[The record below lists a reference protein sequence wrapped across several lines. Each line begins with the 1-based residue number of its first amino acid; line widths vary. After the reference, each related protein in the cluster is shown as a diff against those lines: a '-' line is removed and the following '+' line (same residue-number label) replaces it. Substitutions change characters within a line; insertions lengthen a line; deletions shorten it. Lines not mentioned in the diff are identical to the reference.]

1 MEELTLDNI
10 ITYINTNVSNITGI
24 INALHEAIN
33 KLSSQDKSGEPNPK
47 SGEPNPKSGEP
58 NPKIIT
64 LNDVLKEIENTVNS
78 IYSSVNSILSN
89 KNFEKTRILR
99 KNLKKLSLITNII
112 DEFKTIID
120 NIKNISSIDIYSDQ
134 TKTIEV
140 PDLDEKGQPIKNE
153 DGTLKTHKEEKKLTI
168 FDVIGVNLNIITK
181 GISSTAKSISKL
193 QKIKFKHNI
202 KKVLSNTFS
211 VILEFVNSI
220 SEFLS
225 NTGDFKSDKINILNL
240 DDNRF
245 KIPVKIKIKEE
256 KDLLTGKIITP
267 ESEKTEYK
275 NIFDI
280 ISSSIGIVVKAF
292 QASLKTTDSLGKIK
306 FSKQLLKNNIKNIF
320 KYYSY
325 FIDAF
330 IKYGN
335 SFTEQFKNIEFIAK
349 ISDQLNIINNF
360 YTKSNDTIAKLLAFK
375 FKNNKRQIKQFVKYI
390 NNTYNIL
397 FTYFSEFVD
406 QVIILNKSAF
416 NKNKLKIL
424 NNFFSNE
431 KNSVISI
438 LTESIKSLITFF
450 NKFNLKFLIQF
461 LSLKVVK
468 PILKAGFNDTIS
480 IFNQFKEF
488 INNIPTIDI
497 KNSNNPIIKIDN
509 IKSVFESLGKLFEII
524 FPFAAKCLVIIPLV
538 PIIKGGLLAIKAILW
553 IVNKMFDESK
563 STEETNNQIVLE
575 KNIENIKN
583 ILKSLQKL
591 TISILLFATSCL
603 VIIPVS
609 PIIILGLLAIKGIL
623 FVVNLFVK
631 SLTNLKSMEFDL
643 VKINLLFKSLNSI
656 SLNLIVFA
664 ITSAAL
670 ILVSPIIIG
679 GILIIYVILKTIKL
693 LEKVKFS
700 PTLFINL
707 LVLIGLIA
715 IITLAATLLFIFGK
729 INLWKESLHILAN
742 VGIVIGISLMIAG
755 FGMLLG
761 MIPGVIPLLGLA
773 TITISLLLAPILLMT
788 IAGGLLILLGR
799 MDLESIQEP
808 LENNIKIISESINSI
823 IIYLSGGSLENKNGK
838 KKSLVGK
845 IFQGMGGVFNN
856 IFQLINSLI
865 LFPRIITMIM
875 ITGSIWAIAAM
886 LQQIAKMEI
895 DSSEIENKIKDIGY
909 IISNLFIWLNE
920 EPAKNAEQNAEQEPE
935 KKTWFGKVL
944 QGIGKSL
951 ANFVGAINNLVALPK
966 LISSIALLGG
976 IKSIVKIL
984 KKISKFNID
993 ETSIATSMQ
1002 NIFKV
1007 VDTVITNLK
1016 AYDVNNIDGAKKKL
1030 RKIKNLIKLL
1040 KKIIKNLNVNTNSA
1054 NNIIST
1060 DNVTNIFSVIETTI
1074 TEIQKYKEN
1083 DIENVKSKLKE
1094 IKGITQI
1101 LKRIFKNLSNTDLNQ
1116 NISTDNIKKVIDSL
1130 LKIPTIQTG
1139 KTYLD
1144 YLKDLR
1150 YLKIKKINKVVS
1162 TLNSVVEDI
1171 VKIEKVDNTKLKNNI
1186 EPLTAFID
1194 KISNADLDKL
1204 KEASSIFKEI
1214 SNFSKSING
1223 NFQELAETINEK
1235 IAPLLEK
1242 LQESIQDIN
1251 KSSPIAIKEEI
1262 STNSIDPVLSKKDKK
1277 NAIIEKENTSSS
1289 SIEYQLSEILRILEE
1304 KGIRIRMI

>member
-1 MEELTLDNI
+1 M
-10 ITYINTNVSNITGI
+10 
-24 INALHEAIN
+24 
-33 KLSSQDKSGEPNPK
+33 
-47 SGEPNPKSGEP
+47 
-58 NPKIIT
+58 
-64 LNDVLKEIENTVNS
+64 VLQF
-78 IYSSVNSILSN
+78 L
-89 KNFEKTRILR
+89 
-99 KNLKKLSLITNII
+99 NLKI
-112 DEFKTIID
+112 
-120 NIKNISSIDIYSDQ
+120 
-134 TKTIEV
+134 
-140 PDLDEKGQPIKNE
+140 
-153 DGTLKTHKEEKKLTI
+153 
-168 FDVIGVNLNIITK
+168 
-181 GISSTAKSISKL
+181 
-193 QKIKFKHNI
+193 
-202 KKVLSNTFS
+202 
-211 VILEFVNSI
+211 
-220 SEFLS
+220 
-225 NTGDFKSDKINILNL
+225 
-240 DDNRF
+240 
-245 KIPVKIKIKEE
+245 
-256 KDLLTGKIITP
+256 
-267 ESEKTEYK
+267 
-275 NIFDI
+275 
-280 ISSSIGIVVKAF
+280 
-292 QASLKTTDSLGKIK
+292 
-306 FSKQLLKNNIKNIF
+306 
-320 KYYSY
+320 
-325 FIDAF
+325 
-330 IKYGN
+330 
-335 SFTEQFKNIEFIAK
+335 
-349 ISDQLNIINNF
+349 
-360 YTKSNDTIAKLLAFK
+360 
-375 FKNNKRQIKQFVKYI
+375 
-390 NNTYNIL
+390 
-397 FTYFSEFVD
+397 
-406 QVIILNKSAF
+406 
-416 NKNKLKIL
+416 
-424 NNFFSNE
+424 
-431 KNSVISI
+431 
-438 LTESIKSLITFF
+438 
-450 NKFNLKFLIQF
+450 
-461 LSLKVVK
+461 VK
-468 PILKAGFNDTIS
+468 PILKAGFNDIIS

-497 KNSNNPIIKIDN
+497 KNSNNPIIKINN
-509 IKSVFESLGKLFEII
+509 IKSIFESLGKLFEIV

-538 PIIKGGLLAIKAILW
+538 PIIKGGLRAIKAILW

-563 STEETNNQIVLE
+563 NTKETNNQIALE

-603 VIIPVS
+603 IIIPVS

-623 FVVNLFVK
+623 FAVNLLVK

-656 SLNLIVFA
+656 SLNLIIFA
-664 ITSAAL
+664 IISVAL

-761 MIPGVIPLLGLA
+761 MIPYLIPLLGLA

-808 LENNIKIISESINSI
+808 LKNNIKIISESINSI

-845 IFQGMGGVFNN
+845 IFQGIGGAFNN

-886 LQQIAKMEI
+886 LQQISKMEI

-920 EPAKNAEQNAEQEPE
+920 EPAKNAEQEPE

-944 QGIGKSL
+944 QGTSKSL
-951 ANFVGAINNLVALPK
+951 ANFIGAVNNLVALPK

-993 ETSIATSMQ
+993 EASITTSMQ

-1016 AYDVNNIDGAKKKL
+1016 AYNVNNIDGAQKKL

-1060 DNVTNIFSVIETTI
+1060 DNVTNIFSVIKTTI

-1094 IKGITQI
+1094 IKGITRI
-1101 LKRIFKNLSNTDLNQ
+1101 LKKIIKNLSNTDLNQ
-1116 NISTDNIKKVIDSL
+1116 DISIDNIKKVIDSL

-1194 KISNADLDKL
+1194 KISNTDLDKL